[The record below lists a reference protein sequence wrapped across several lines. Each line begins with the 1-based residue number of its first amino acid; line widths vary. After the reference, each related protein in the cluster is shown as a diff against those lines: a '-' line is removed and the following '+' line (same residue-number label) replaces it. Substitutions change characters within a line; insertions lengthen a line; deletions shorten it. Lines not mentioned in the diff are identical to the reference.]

1 MADAIV
7 NAANEPLLGGGG
19 VDGAVH
25 RAAGPELL
33 AECRRRGGQRAQQH
47 SQMREMRTPAIDRR
61 RERPMGRADHR
72 SRLRGILI
80 AIVISTIYLFSLWVS
95 LTEAGRR
102 SATLEIPPAGND
114 YLYVDVNVVN
124 VDLLRSEMTTR
135 ISFQV
140 VGQLAEDE
148 LTPATDLQLVL
159 NTIRGPQQFDFARGR
174 RINPIEVVFPLDGN
188 VNFYP
193 FDRHKG
199 ILWIFATIPGRQQGG
214 EVENIVPDELAT
226 SRGLP
231 MSKSSLETRVQA
243 DTRTTFTASIPG
255 LTFRGSKS
263 VQGVQGLKGLT
274 GIEVKLMRSANVVLI
289 SVTTMVMMAALAVG
303 LVIMVL
309 KVVSRSRNMTAF
321 QIPMAVSLIFGL
333 PALRNVQPGVPPPG
347 TFGDSIAFT
356 WAEIAAASSAVA
368 LIVHWLFT
376 RQRDSLPPTKKD

>member
-1 MADAIV
+1 M
-7 NAANEPLLGGGG
+7 
-19 VDGAVH
+19 
-25 RAAGPELL
+25 
-33 AECRRRGGQRAQQH
+33 Q
-47 SQMREMRTPAIDRR
+47 EMRTSATDRR
-61 RERPMGRADHR
+61 RERPIVGADHR
-72 SRLRGILI
+72 SRLRGTLI
-80 AIVISTIYLFSLWVS
+80 AVIISAAYLFSLW
-95 LTEAGRR
+95 LNLNEAARR
-102 SATLEIPPAGND
+102 SATLEIPPAGAD
-114 YLYVDVNVVN
+114 YLHVDVNVVN

-140 VGQLAEDE
+140 AGHLAEDE

-174 RINPIEVVFPLDGN
+174 RINPIEVVFPLEGN

-199 ILWIFATIPGRQQGG
+199 ILWIFASIPGSQHAAPS
-214 EVENIVPDELAT
+214 ENTVPEELAT
-226 SRGLP
+226 SPGLP
-231 MSKSSLETRVQA
+231 ISKSSLKKRVQV

-263 VQGVQGLKGLT
+263 VQGAQSLKGLT
-274 GIEVKLMRSANVVLI
+274 GIEVNLMRSTNVIFI
-289 SVTTMVMMAALAVG
+289 SVTIMVMMAALAVG

-347 TFGDSIAFT
+347 TFGDSLAFT

-368 LIVHWLFT
+368 LILHWLFG
-376 RQRDSLPPTKKD
+376 RRHDGSPPAKTD

>member
-1 MADAIV
+1 MK
-7 NAANEPLLGGGG
+7 
-19 VDGAVH
+19 
-25 RAAGPELL
+25 
-33 AECRRRGGQRAQQH
+33 
-47 SQMREMRTPAIDRR
+47 EMRTPAIDRR
-61 RERPMGRADHR
+61 RERPTEGADHR

-80 AIVISTIYLFSLWVS
+80 VIVISTIYLFSLWVS

-102 SATLEIPPAGND
+102 SAILEIPPAGND

-159 NTIRGPQQFDFARGR
+159 NTIRGPQQLNFARGR
-174 RINPIEVVFPLDGN
+174 RINPIEAVFPLDGN

-199 ILWIFATIPGRQQGG
+199 ILWIFATIPGRQQG
-214 EVENIVPDELAT
+214 VENIVPDELAT

-231 MSKSSLETRVQA
+231 ISKSSLEKRVQA

-303 LVIMVL
+303 LVVMVL

-347 TFGDSIAFT
+347 TFGELDRVHVGGNSCRFIGRRLDRPL
-356 WAEIAAASSAVA
+356 AVYSPA
-368 LIVHWLFT
+368 
-376 RQRDSLPPTKKD
+376 R

>member
-1 MADAIV
+1 MK
-7 NAANEPLLGGGG
+7 
-19 VDGAVH
+19 
-25 RAAGPELL
+25 
-33 AECRRRGGQRAQQH
+33 
-47 SQMREMRTPAIDRR
+47 EMRTPAIDRR
-61 RERPMGRADHR
+61 RERPTEGADHR

-80 AIVISTIYLFSLWVS
+80 VIVISTIYLFSLWVS

-102 SATLEIPPAGND
+102 SAILEIPPAGND

-159 NTIRGPQQFDFARGR
+159 NTIRGPQQLNFARGR
-174 RINPIEVVFPLDGN
+174 RINPIEAVFPLDGN

-199 ILWIFATIPGRQQGG
+199 ILWIFATIPGRQQG
-214 EVENIVPDELAT
+214 VENIVPDELAT

-231 MSKSSLETRVQA
+231 ISKSSLEKRVQA

-303 LVIMVL
+303 LVVMVL

-376 RQRDSLPPTKKD
+376 RQRDSAPPTKKD